1 MYLFLDPNDNRRVVV
16 ILTAEGFTVPG
27 EADNFSVFDHELV
40 FEFGAW
46 GMM

>member
-1 MYLFLDPNDNRRVVV
+1 
-16 ILTAEGFTVPG
+16 VPG